1 MKNSCCCY
9 FLLLVNDYFAKQPQ
23 DQIDIDLLFHSFE
36 SIVSDSRTHKA
47 EQCAG
52 SIRCT
57 RGVPM
62 LTTHFDRPPSTLAP
76 ANVPAIVNLRV
87 NQAFPVLC
95 SNYSGSQSSKPQ
107 FDQDGCGV

>member
-1 MKNSCCCY
+1 
-9 FLLLVNDYFAKQPQ
+9 
-23 DQIDIDLLFHSFE
+23 
-36 SIVSDSRTHKA
+36 
-47 EQCAG
+47 
-52 SIRCT
+52 
-57 RGVPM
+57 M